1 MKYFFYVF
9 IGSGLG
15 GTLRYALSLVM
26 KKYNFTLPIHTLS
39 ANVIACIL
47 LGITMGYL
55 INHSE
60 NNNLKYLVVIGI
72 CGGLSTYSSFSYEV
86 FQQLE
91 SGAWTQFIIYSFCT
105 FIVCLLCIMIGLWI
119 GKNLF

>member
-1 MKYFFYVF
+1 
-9 IGSGLG
+9 LG

-26 KKYNFTLPIHTLS
+26 NKYNFTLPIHTLS
-39 ANVIACIL
+39 ANILACIV

-55 INHSE
+55 LQHSE
-60 NNNLKYLVVIGI
+60 NNQLKYLVSIGI

-91 SGAWTQFIIYSFCT
+91 SGAWTQLIIYSLGT
-105 FIVCLLCIMIGLWI
+105 FIIGLLFLRMGLWI
-119 GKNLF
+119 ARYA